1 MFRWLATT
9 RRRVPLAILTVPLAL
24 AALCGGSAGGA
35 AAAAA
40 GDPAG
45 RVAALVG
52 RVVATGQ
59 GEAEAR
65 TLAPDAPVFQGD
77 RIETAQGAR
86 VRLVFAD
93 ESVVML
99 GEATTLTVDWF
110 LYAPRTGLRS
120 ALLLVPAGIFRAI
133 VEALTPDTG
142 FEVRTATAV
151 ATVRGTDW
159 MAEATADATAVV
171 VLEGQVAV
179 GNALGRVTLGP
190 REGTTV
196 RAGEPPDAPSE
207 WGQARIDR
215 FEAATA
221 VP

>member
-1 MFRWLATT
+1 MSRWLAMA
-9 RRRVPLAILTVPLAL
+9 RRLAVLAILTLAP
-24 AALCGGSAGGA
+24 APAVLCGAPAGA
-35 AAAAA
+35 LAAA

-52 RVVATGQ
+52 MVVATGQ

-65 TLAPDAPVFQGD
+65 ALAPEAPVFEGD
-77 RIETAQGAR
+77 RIETASGSR

-93 ESVVML
+93 DSVVML
-99 GEATTLTVDWF
+99 GENTTLTVDWF
-110 LYAPRTGLRS
+110 LYAPRTSLRS
-120 ALLLVPAGIFRAI
+120 ALLLVPAGIFRVI
-133 VEALTPDTG
+133 VGALIPDSQ

-151 ATVRGTDW
+151 ASVRGTDW

-171 VLEGQVAV
+171 VLEGRVAV
-179 GNALGRVTLGP
+179 GNALGEVTLGR

-196 RAGEPPDAPSE
+196 RAGEPPTPPSE
-207 WGQARIDR
+207 WGQARIDA
-215 FEAATA
+215 FERATA